1 MKQRSGKTGQTPGGE
16 ASEEKMT
23 LLHHLTELRT
33 RLVRCAVVLVAAFAV
48 CSTRAQWL
56 TEQLLHISDGFSFI
70 YISPS
75 ELLLC
80 YLKVAL
86 VGAIVIACPVLLME
100 IWKFL
105 CPGLTHKEKAAVT
118 ASLCSG
124 LVLFVLGVL
133 FCCGVMLPVSL
144 KFLADLGTGSEIAA
158 AVSVANYIGF
168 TLTMMVVFGL
178 VFEMPIVM
186 IALTAVGMINPM
198 KLRKQ
203 RKYVILVIFVLAAV
217 LTPPDVTTQVL
228 LGLPMIA
235 LFEISSVV
243 SGVIFRRKLRA
254 EQAEE
259 EQAGDACA
267 AQAA

>member
-1 MKQRSGKTGQTPGGE
+1 MKQKSGKAGKAPGGG
-16 ASEEKMT
+16 ASEEKMSF
-23 LLHHLTELRT
+23 LHHLTELRT
-33 RLVRCAVVLVAAFAV
+33 RLVRCAIVLVAAFAL

-56 TEQLLHISDGFSFI
+56 TERLLHISEGFNFI

-86 VGAIVIACPVLLME
+86 VGAVVIACPVLLME

-105 CPGLTHKEKAAVT
+105 CPGLTRKERTAVT
-118 ASLCSG
+118 ASLLSG
-124 LVLFVLGVL
+124 LVLFILGVL
-133 FCCGVMLPVSL
+133 FCYGVMLPVSL

-186 IALTAVGMINPM
+186 IALTSVGLINPIQ
-198 KLRKQ
+198 LRKQ
-203 RKYVILVIFVLAAV
+203 RKYAILIIFILAAV

-228 LGLPMIA
+228 LGLPMVG
-235 LFEISSVV
+235 LFEISSFV
-243 SGVIFRRKLRA
+243 SGVIFRRKLKA

-259 EQAGDACA
+259 QEAEAACA
-267 AQAA
+267 AAA